1 MATMT
6 PQARAMPEALSRPPG
21 GTMKWRP
28 GNHNEMAAG

>member
-21 GTMKWRP
+21 CTMKMAP
-28 GNHNEMAAG
+28 GNHHEMAAG